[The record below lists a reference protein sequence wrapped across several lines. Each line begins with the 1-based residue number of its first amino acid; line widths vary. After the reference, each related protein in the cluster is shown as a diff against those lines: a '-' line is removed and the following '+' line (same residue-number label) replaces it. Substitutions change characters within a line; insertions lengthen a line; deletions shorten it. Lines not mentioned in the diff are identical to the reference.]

1 MAFAAPITRYIAVD
15 LGDRRTGL
23 AVADSQTRMAAP
35 WTVLE
40 VPIEHEGGQKLIGEI
55 ERAILRDFPGARA
68 LELVVGLPLHLDG
81 RESERSKLARVF
93 AARLG
98 EHMDRPVHL
107 ADERLT
113 SQQADW
119 AMGGSGLTHLQKK
132 RRRDAIAAAALLQTF
147 LDHQQQAPDDDA
159 PAHANDDANDAGN
172 ADRNADGNQPPAHPN
187 EHEPQGG

>member
-1 MAFAAPITRYIAVD
+1 MGFAAPITRYIAVD

-40 VPIEHEGGQKLIGEI
+40 VPIEHEGGQKLIHEI
-55 ERAILRDFPGARA
+55 ERAILRDYPGTRA

-81 RESERSKLARVF
+81 RESERSRLARAF

-98 EHMDRPVHL
+98 KHMDRLVHL

-132 RRRDAIAAAALLQTF
+132 RRRDAIAAAALLQGF
-147 LDHQQQAPDDDA
+147 LDRSISPEPGQDIEQ
-159 PAHANDDANDAGN
+159 GN
-172 ADRNADGNQPPAHPN
+172 PNAAHPN
-187 EHEPQGG
+187 DASDQHSGD